1 MKISIHRGLS
11 EIKML
16 DKRIERSI
24 LESSFVGSKKK
35 SAEKVNNSTLTKEKF
50 EKETVSNYQSI
61 NDLIARRTMIKR
73 LIVLSNANTKVQVG
87 SKEYTVAEAI
97 ENKTIIETKKK
108 LLNAMKKQ
116 YKNHNA
122 NVNMQNEQV
131 ESKLDEQ
138 IQIMLGSD
146 KQNKTSGLEGF
157 IEQYKAQ
164 NEWELVNGL
173 NIEEEIKKLENSI
186 EEFENNVDFVLS
198 ESNATTFIEI
208 ED

>member
-1 MKISIHRGLS
+1 MKMSIHRGLA

-24 LESSFVGSKKK
+24 SESVLVGSKKK
-35 SAEKVNNSTLTKEKF
+35 SAAKVNDSTLTKEEF
-50 EKETVSNYQSI
+50 EKESTASYQSI
-61 NDLIARRTMIKR
+61 NDLIIRRTQIKR
-73 LIVLSNANTKVQVG
+73 LIVLSNAKTKVQIG
-87 SKEYTVAEAI
+87 DKEYTVAEAI
-97 ENKTIIETKKK
+97 ENKKIIETKKQ
-108 LLNAMKKQ
+108 LLAKMKKQ
-116 YKNHNA
+116 YKNHIA
-122 NVNMQNEQV
+122 NVNMQNEKV
-131 ESKLDEQ
+131 EENLDAQ

-164 NEWELVNGL
+164 NEWEIVDGL
-173 NIEEEIKKLENSI
+173 NIEKEIKHLEVEI